1 MKRKNVILYLMIL
14 AAIYPLQN
22 LAQRIQ
28 QPLGRGVVAVKNG
41 SNVFISWRKLAQEP
55 EDAQYNVYI
64 RTAGS
69 TDYTK
74 VNGSPLSVTNL
85 STTTSKVPVGREIA
99 VATVINGVEQAIS
112 ASYHFTGHSLRSVF
126 MDITYS
132 TLLPHD
138 EYNTKFIWPAD
149 LTGDGE
155 YDFVVDRLS
164 NTGGTHKVEGYTRH
178 GEHLWT
184 IDMGPNV
191 NISAGHND
199 MVVAYDMDCDGKS
212 EVIIKSSDGTRFW
225 DKENNTWGKYL
236 LNSTN
241 GDTDADGIINYSS
254 HATKNPP
261 QYITV
266 IDGLTGAERNTIEMP
281 FPSDGS
287 DTYAR
292 NNRANYMGEEYNL
305 LNGHMGICY
314 LDGVHPSVTMEY
326 MVRTTDKTHHYYISA
341 WGYEFINGKATDWK
355 EHFTWS
361 RNDKRPWPA
370 EFHHIRIGDVD
381 RDGRDDILD
390 GGFGVNGD
398 GKMLF
403 SAGISHGDRF
413 RMSDINPERPGL
425 ETFAIQQNAGDMLGQ
440 ILYDA
445 ATGEAIKKWYMSAV
459 GDVGRGECMDVDPA
473 HKGYEMWSTMGGL
486 YDCTGELIP
495 NGPSPFPRE
504 GIWWDG
510 ELDREMLDAP
520 DGNGFNAYVR
530 KVLSGSRLIEM
541 AKISGWTVAASY
553 GTRPAYFGDIIGDW
567 RDEVILHKNSGNGCS
582 GIMGF
587 TTDYTTGT
595 SLYCLQENPA
605 YRMQCT
611 TRGYYQSPYPDY
623 YLGYDM
629 PTPPLPPC
637 MVTDLIWSSTGTFT
651 NYERSATETF
661 TDGKSLLLDLN
672 TSKEIT
678 VSSDMKPSVVYAMPV
693 NGQSITLNG
702 DGKLSGPMELWKSQA
717 GKLIINS
724 PIAYTGKTV
733 ISEGTLE
740 VNTELT
746 SNTELRAR
754 GTLAGNAIV
763 NEITFEGALN
773 YEGGRIAPGATI
785 SIAENPNGIADF
797 SIGTITFKKGLS
809 INKRTFL
816 EMDITNETSVDLLKI
831 EGDLSVTASTI
842 LTIRHTDEEL
852 EPGKYKLIEYT
863 GAFSGDIKNFSVRNL
878 TGLSY
883 NIVNEEN
890 AIYLIINEQRAA
902 SNDVKW
908 TGTES
913 NVWDYQT
920 ANFSLNG
927 EATEFVA
934 NDGVA
939 FTDDAS
945 KTTITMNEL
954 MPIGSATFSNDT
966 KNYTINGDGGF
977 SGTGSVIM
985 NGNGL
990 LTLNAT
996 KSDYTGATII
1006 NSGRVTVKELADGGM
1021 PSSIGAA
1028 PASAN
1033 NWKMGKAT
1041 LIVNNSN
1048 TSTNRG
1054 MTLTDTV
1061 TIQITSGTTALK
1073 GTVTGTGTL
1082 VKTGSGQLNLNA
1094 INNYSGGIILK
1105 KGTIAQGAWNAT
1117 FGASGS
1123 PITVEDGTITI
1134 FNNNSTSAVPN
1145 LNYKIAIPSEKK
1157 LTLNAG
1163 QRCQINGSF
1172 SGEGSVTLTIPY
1184 VRTDMMADWSNFNG
1198 SLTVTGN
1205 QFRLCKSMNMKGA
1218 TVTLGDGVSMG
1229 HYSSGSGSAQSL
1241 TSHLGALAST
1251 STTAWV
1257 GNGTYNVGYNNQ
1269 KATFAGTL
1277 TGTINKYGTGDWIL
1291 TGSGNTS
1298 TIIVREGSLIANN
1311 TSGTA
1316 ASAINVMEGGCL
1328 YGKGVVTNVNLRKG
1342 SKLMAGQMA
1351 IMYGTFTINGN
1362 LSSEGE
1368 SSVVIKIGKYS
1379 NDKIVF
1385 EGNAL
1390 FKNDTLEISVGNRE
1404 TTVGEEF
1411 QIFEFKKNVTG
1422 TFYVKGTPGEGLVW
1436 DTSSLLTDGII
1447 RAVAD
1452 NGIHAVGEER
1462 VKVYPQVVT
1471 TQCHIDASRACTGK
1485 MEVQMTDAGGRTIK
1499 HDSFDAQSIYTIEM
1513 QDFSTGLYFI
1523 RLTNNGESKVTRVM
1537 KVN

>member
-1 MKRKNVILYLMIL
+1 MKRKNVILCLMIF

-28 QPLGRGVVAVKNG
+28 QPLGRGIVASKNG
-41 SNVFISWRKLAQEP
+41 SNALITWRRLAQDP
-55 EDAQYNVYI
+55 ENTQYNIY
-64 RTAGS
+64 
-69 TDYTK
+69 
-74 VNGSPLSVTNL
+74 VNGTKLNTSPLTNTNFQ
-85 STTTSKVPVGREIA
+85 TTASKVPAGSQI
-99 VATVINGVEQAIS
+99 TVTLVNNGVES
-112 ASYHFTGHSLRSVF
+112 APSNARTVGNYDLRNMF
-126 MDITYS
+126 MSIRFDAS
-132 TLLPHD
+132 PLNAAD
-138 EYNTKFIWPAD
+138 YNTAYVWPVD
-149 LTGDGE
+149 LNGDGE
-155 YDFVVDRLS
+155 MDYVVNRKS
-164 NTGGTHKVEGYTRH
+164 NTNGLDCYVEAYLCTGQ
-178 GEHLWT
+178 HLWT
-184 IDMGPNV
+184 VKLGPNEL
-191 NISAGHND
+191 SCAGQDD
-199 MVVAYDMDCDGKS
+199 MILAYDMDCDGKGD
-212 EVIIKSSDGTRFW
+212 VVMQTSDGTQFW
-225 DKENNTWGKYL
+225 DSENKTFGLYVNGNT
-236 LNSTN
+236 T
-241 GDTDADGIINYSS
+241 GDTDGDGIINYETQSS
-254 HATKNPP
+254 KNAPR
-261 QYITV
+261 YMTV
-266 IDGLTGAERNTIEMP
+266 VDGMTGAEKHSVEQ
-281 FPSDGS
+281 
-287 DTYAR
+287 TY
-292 NNRANYMGEEYNL
+292 NNAYNRTNKSSLMGDEYNKHV
-305 LNGHMGICY
+305 GHVGVFYPDGI
-314 LDGVHPSVTMEY
+314 HPAVIMEWHT
-326 MVRTTDKTHHYYISA
+326 RTSGGSHTYYNSA
-341 WGYEFINGKATDWK
+341 FSYDFSNGKAGEWEEIFCKPTGG
-355 EHFTWS
+355 
-361 RNDKRPWPA
+361 PA
-370 EFHHIRIGDVD
+370 FHQIRIADVD
-381 RDGRDDILD
+381 GDGRDEMQT
-390 GGFGVNGD
+390 GGYTMDDSGNT
-398 GKMLF
+398 LN
-403 SAGISHGDRF
+403 SPGIAHGDRF
-413 RMSDINPERPGL
+413 RTSDIDPERPGL
-425 ETFAIQQNAGDMLGQ
+425 ETFAIQQDAGDMLGQ

-445 ATGEAIKKWYMSAV
+445 ATGKAIKKWYLSSV
-459 GDVGRGECMDVDPA
+459 GDVGRGECMDIDPN
-473 HKGYEMWSTMGGL
+473 HLGWEMWSTMGGV
-486 YDCTGELIP
+486 YNAKGDLIP
-495 NGPSPFPRE
+495 EHTAPYPTE
-504 GIWWDG
+504 GIWWDSDP
-510 ELDREMLDAP
+510 DREIVQSSDSHYNVYIQ
-520 DGNGFNAYVR
+520 DFYKG
-530 KVLSGSRLIEM
+530 RLIEI
-541 AKISGWTVAASY
+541 AKLSSWRYVTVYAKRAA
-553 GTRPAYFGDIIGDW
+553 FWGDIIGDW
-567 RDEVILHKNSGNGCS
+567 REELILLHKENGVCV
-582 GIMGF
+582 GIVGF
-587 TTDYTTGT
+587 TTDYATNINNI
-595 SLYCLQENPA
+595 YCLQEDPA
-605 YRMQCT
+605 YRGQCT
-611 TRGYYQSPYPDY
+611 TKGYYQSPNTGF
-623 YLGYDM
+623 YLGFNM
-629 PTPPLPPC
+629 PRPQLPPC
-637 MVTDLIWSSTGTFT
+637 MVTDLIWNSTGTFT

-678 VSSDMKPSVVYAMPV
+678 VSSDMQPSVVYAMPV

-702 DGKLSGPMELWKSQA
+702 NGKLSGPMELWKSQA

-746 SNTELRAR
+746 SSTELRAR

-773 YEGGRIAPGATI
+773 YEGGRIAPGATT
-785 SIAENPNGIADF
+785 SAADNSSGIADF
-797 SIGTITFKKGLS
+797 SIGTITFKKGLG

-816 EMDITNETSVDLLKI
+816 EMDITNETSVDLLKV

-842 LTIRHTDEEL
+842 FTIRHTDEEL

-945 KTTITMNEL
+945 KTTITVNEL
-954 MPIGSATFSNDT
+954 MPISSATFSNDT
-966 KNYTINGDGGF
+966 KNYTISGDGGF

-1028 PASAN
+1028 SASAS
-1033 NWKMGKAT
+1033 NWKIGKAT

-1054 MTLTDTV
+1054 LTLTDTT
-1061 TIQITSGTTALK
+1061 TIQIASGTTALK
-1073 GTVTGTGTL
+1073 GAVTGSGTL
-1082 VKTGSGQLNLNA
+1082 VKAGSGQLNLNA

-1117 FGASGS
+1117 LGASGS

-1134 FNNNSTSAVPN
+1134 FNQNGTSTVPN
-1145 LNYKIAIPSEKK
+1145 LNYKITIPSGKK

-1163 QRCQINGSF
+1163 QRCHINGSF

-1205 QFRLCKSMNMKGA
+1205 QFRLCKSMNMKGT

-1328 YGKGVVTNVNLRKG
+1328 HGKGFVTNVNLRKG

-1422 TFYVKGTPGEGLVW
+1422 TFYIKGTPGEGLVW

-1447 RAVAD
+1447 RAASD

-1499 HDSFDAQSIYTIEM
+1499 HDSFDAQGIYTIEM
-1513 QDFSTGLYFI
+1513 QDFSAGLYFI
-1523 RLTNNGESKVTRVM
+1523 RLTNNGESKVTRIM